1 MISKSNNFKQVSVL
15 ADLPTKSSKER
26 YIYVN
31 LKSMFLYGRQ
41 KVVKHESAAYFVC
54 CSYYSPT
61 QTVPIYFL
69 FILFSDSSM
78 NLVFLAFKCLTITF
92 AFLFSVAVS
101 SHLGLP
107 LFYSL
112 KIQRWTY
119 QDWVGRVVYYSVGL
133 VSTEIH
139 TSSAN
144 HVSPIFC
151 CTYKHLCA
159 IINVMWSLIT
169 VLAYLLHSFRLFLQV
184 AMSNLCIS
192 M

>member
-1 MISKSNNFKQVSVL
+1 
-15 ADLPTKSSKER
+15 
-26 YIYVN
+26 
-31 LKSMFLYGRQ
+31 MFIYGRQ
-41 KVVKHESAAYFVC
+41 KVMKHESAAYFVC
-54 CSYYSPT
+54 CSYYSPA

-119 QDWVGRVVYYSVGL
+119 QDWVGRVVYYSAGL
-133 VSTEIH
+133 VPTEIH
-139 TSSAN
+139 TILAN
-144 HVSPIFC
+144 HVSSNFC
-151 CTYKHLCA
+151 YTNKHLFT
-159 IINVMWSLIT
+159 IINLMWSLIDYSCIL
-169 VLAYLLHSFRLFLQV
+169 VAFFRIV
-184 AMSNLCIS
+184 STGS
-192 M
+192 YV

>member
-41 KVVKHESAAYFVC
+41 KVMKHESAAYFVC

-78 NLVFLAFKCLTITF
+78 NLFSLQMSYYNFCFPLLSSSFISFRF
-92 AFLFSVAVS
+92 ATFLFFKNSTLNVS
-101 SHLGLP
+101 RLG
-107 LFYSL
+107 
-112 KIQRWTY
+112 R
-119 QDWVGRVVYYSVGL
+119 
-133 VSTEIH
+133 
-139 TSSAN
+139 
-144 HVSPIFC
+144 
-151 CTYKHLCA
+151 
-159 IINVMWSLIT
+159 
-169 VLAYLLHSFRLFLQV
+169 
-184 AMSNLCIS
+184 
-192 M
+192 